1 MKHKL
6 AGMVVLGLTLV
17 AHAED
22 YDAVRASVARIQP
35 TAEIEKIE
43 PSALPGLVAVYAKEF
58 DPIYMTLDGKR
69 FIVGSV
75 LEVTSSGK
83 VIDLGADRK
92 NAERATALSKVP
104 AEDLIIFRPKGQVK
118 AVVYVFTDVD
128 CGYCRKLHSEIKDYT
143 DAGIEI
149 RYLAYPR
156 GGLESETFGKMES
169 VWCSKD
175 RARAIGVAK
184 SGAEVGLVNCSNPVA
199 NQFRL
204 GKAIGVQGTPAIYTV
219 DGRQIGGYL
228 PAAAMKKSLQMH
240 IE

>member
-1 MKHKL
+1 MKNKWVVVVGL
-6 AGMVVLGLTLV
+6 AAGAFV
-17 AHAED
+17 AHADD
-22 YDAVRASVARIQP
+22 YSAVRASVARIQP

-43 PSALPGLVAVYAKEF
+43 ESPLPGLVAVYAKDF

-69 FIVGSV
+69 FLVGSV

-92 NAERATALSKVP
+92 NAERAAALKKVP
-104 AEDLIIFRPKGQVK
+104 VEDMIVFKPRGPAKG
-118 AVVYVFTDVD
+118 AVYVFTDVD
-128 CGYCRKLHSEIKDYT
+128 CGYCRKLHSEINSYT

-156 GGLESETFGKMES
+156 GGLESETFGKMEAI
-169 VWCSKD
+169 WCSKN
-175 RARAIGVAK
+175 RKLAISAAK
-184 SGAEVGLVNCSNPVA
+184 AGSSVESVNCSNPVA

-204 GKAIGVQGTPAIYTV
+204 GKAIGVQGTPAIYTI

-228 PAAAMKKSLQMH
+228 PAETMKKSL
-240 IE
+240 